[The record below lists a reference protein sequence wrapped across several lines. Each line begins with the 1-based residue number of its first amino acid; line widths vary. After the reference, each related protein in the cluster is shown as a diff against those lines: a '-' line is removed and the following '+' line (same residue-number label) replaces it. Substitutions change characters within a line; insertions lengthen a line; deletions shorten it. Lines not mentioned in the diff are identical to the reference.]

1 MAMYWLNTTGER
13 ISLGPE
19 VGRGGEANVYAITQ
33 RPDQLAKVHKRPHC
47 DLEDKLVAMIDSPP
61 PCLSLG
67 GGYAELIWPL
77 DIVRDADR
85 GNACVG
91 YTMRYVRNRLP
102 LAVMANPATCP
113 PQIDFSCRLRMAA
126 NLAWMV
132 SEVHAAGHVL
142 GDLHLHNVLGDL
154 AGCLSVIDTDSF
166 QFTSQGRVYRS
177 TVARYG
183 YLPAEL
189 LNVDLHTV
197 DRLQEHDLFPLPV
210 CIFQL
215 LMDGNHPFSGK
226 WLGIGPKPRL
236 TERIKNGDWPYA
248 RPLPNNYRPGA
259 FAPPFRVLHPLI
271 QDLLSKAFQDGHR
284 DATLRPKAAKWH
296 QVLVDVENERAYVD
310 KATRSFRKHPWR
322 GPAPANGQ
330 STGQGVVVS
339 GHAKTLFHHIPL
351 HLLRTLAMQC
361 RRNAKRAV
369 SVAILTAVLAGGFH
383 LGGSRSPV
391 TNRPRPQSRA
401 NRHTDQP
408 LLKNQSTPQLWKT
421 LRDLSLRT
429 ATRTSD
435 GQLLTS
441 RKEHEQ

>member
-1 MAMYWLNTTGER
+1 M
-13 ISLGPE
+13 
-19 VGRGGEANVYAITQ
+19 
-33 RPDQLAKVHKRPHC
+33 
-47 DLEDKLVAMIDSPP
+47 
-61 PCLSLG
+61 
-67 GGYAELIWPL
+67 
-77 DIVRDADR
+77 
-85 GNACVG
+85 
-91 YTMRYVRNRLP
+91 
-102 LAVMANPATCP
+102 
-113 PQIDFSCRLRMAA
+113 
-126 NLAWMV
+126 
-132 SEVHAAGHVL
+132 
-142 GDLHLHNVLGDL
+142 
-154 AGCLSVIDTDSF
+154 
-166 QFTSQGRVYRS
+166 
-177 TVARYG
+177 
-183 YLPAEL
+183 
-189 LNVDLHTV
+189 
-197 DRLQEHDLFPLPV
+197 
-210 CIFQL
+210 
-215 LMDGNHPFSGK
+215 
-226 WLGIGPKPRL
+226 
-236 TERIKNGDWPYA
+236 
-248 RPLPNNYRPGA
+248 
-259 FAPPFRVLHPLI
+259 
-271 QDLLSKAFQDGHR
+271 
-284 DATLRPKAAKWH
+284 
-296 QVLVDVENERAYVD
+296 LVDVENERAYVD